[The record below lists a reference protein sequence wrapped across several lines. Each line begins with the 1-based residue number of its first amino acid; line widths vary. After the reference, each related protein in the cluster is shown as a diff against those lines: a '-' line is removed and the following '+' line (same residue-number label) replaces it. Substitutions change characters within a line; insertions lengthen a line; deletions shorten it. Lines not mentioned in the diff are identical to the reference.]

1 MNFQDLT
8 GKTFGRLTVTG
19 RSENVGVHV
28 SFLCLCE
35 CGSSIK
41 VRAHSLKRG
50 DTRSCGCLRS
60 ETMESKQTKHGKYGS
75 PTYLSYRAMLA
86 RCSDSTH
93 RQFKDYGGRG
103 IKVCDRWATFEGF
116 LADMGE
122 RPEGTTLDRI
132 DVDGDY
138 APENCKWST
147 KSEQNR
153 NKRKSSK

>member
-1 MNFQDLT
+1 MKIHDLT
-8 GKTFGRLTVTG
+8 GEKFGRLTVIE
-19 RSENVGVHV
+19 RCENIGVHV
-28 SFLCLCE
+28 AFSCACE
-35 CGSSIK
+35 CGNSIR
-41 VRAHSLKRG
+41 VRSHSLKRG
-50 DTRSCGCLRS
+50 DTKSCGCFRS
-60 ETMESKQTKHGKYGS
+60 ELMESKQTKHGKYGS

-93 RQFKDYGGRG
+93 KQFKDYGGRG
-103 IKVCDRWATFEGF
+103 IKVCELWATFEGF

-138 APENCKWST
+138 SPENCKWST

-153 NKRKSSK
+153 NKRKP